1 MPINLSQTECKNM
14 KKILLAIIVI
24 SITIPV
30 FSQTESSKNQTKTI
44 EWISITEAFDRNKSS
59 YPKKKIFIDFY
70 TDWCGWCKRM
80 DQTTFSHPEV
90 AKFMSEHF
98 WNVKFNAETPDTI
111 RIDNSIFINPR
122 PGVKRSTHQL
132 AANMLN
138 NRMSYPSYAFLN
150 ESNNM
155 ITTVPGYYKPEEFEV
170 IIKYIGLNEYLK
182 MAFDQYKVQFQGTIK
197 E

>member
-1 MPINLSQTECKNM
+1 MLVFAQEKPTE
-14 KKILLAIIVI
+14 KKAEV
-24 SITIPV
+24 
-30 FSQTESSKNQTKTI
+30 TEWMT
-44 EWISITEAFDRNKSS
+44 ITEAFERNQTS

-80 DQTTFSHPEV
+80 DQTTFSHPEI
-90 AKFMSEHF
+90 AKFMSTHF
-98 WNVKFNAETPDTI
+98 WNVKFDAETSDTI
-111 RIDNSIFINPR
+111 RIDKNIFTNPH

-155 ITTVPGYYKPEEFEV
+155 ITVVPGYYKPVDFEV
-170 IIKYIGLNEYLK
+170 IIKYIGLNEYLN
-182 MAFDQYKVQFQGTIK
+182 MPFDQYKAMFIGSIK